1 MRILIFHGYLLR
13 GTGSNVYNASLAQA
27 LARLGHEVDLL
38 CQDRD
43 AAQLDWVNAVGSW
56 GPGGLTVERLRE
68 PGGAGSVTVYTP
80 DTGGLLPVY
89 VADRYEGFRVK
100 TFPELSDAELE
111 DYLAANVSAVR
122 EVIASA
128 GEPDAALAN
137 HLIMGPVILARA
149 GLRFATK
156 VHGSD
161 LSYTVRPH
169 PERFVPFA
177 REGME
182 ATAGALVGSR
192 HTAEDLWKTVGLPG
206 LEQRTR
212 LGPPGVDVDA
222 FRQLPP
228 AEADARALRLA
239 DALEG
244 TAGGGG
250 GGDAFARD
258 TGDAAEAVRWF
269 VASEGPRVMYVGK
282 LLVNKGVDLLLAGWP
297 LVVREN
303 PGARL
308 LIIGF
313 GGYGSALE
321 RLWSALE
328 AGDLAAAAEVAA
340 AGRALEGEGEPAE
353 PLPILSGFLEQPPE
367 GYAEAGRAAAG
378 SVAFGGRLEHEEV
391 AELMPS
397 ADAFVMPSTFPEAFG
412 MVAAE
417 AAACGALP
425 ISAGHSG
432 MAEVSSRLAPVVP
445 EVAELISFPVN
456 ERAVTEISS
465 RLNRYLALAPA
476 QRREIG
482 AALAQRVSE
491 LWSWQ
496 SVAAAVIAAS
506 EGELDSIP
514 EVIAKGA

>member
-1 MRILIFHGYLLR
+1 
-13 GTGSNVYNASLAQA
+13 
-27 LARLGHEVDLL
+27 
-38 CQDRD
+38 
-43 AAQLDWVNAVGSW
+43 
-56 GPGGLTVERLRE
+56 
-68 PGGAGSVTVYTP
+68 
-80 DTGGLLPVY
+80 
-89 VADRYEGFRVK
+89 
-100 TFPELSDAELE
+100 
-111 DYLAANVSAVR
+111 
-122 EVIASA
+122 
-128 GEPDAALAN
+128 
-137 HLIMGPVILARA
+137 
-149 GLRFATK
+149 
-156 VHGSD
+156 
-161 LSYTVRPH
+161 
-169 PERFVPFA
+169 
-177 REGME
+177 ME
-182 ATAGALVGSR
+182 ATAGVLVGSR
-192 HTAEDLWKTVGLPG
+192 HTAEDLWTTVGLPG

-212 LGPPGVDVDA
+212 LGPPGVDVEA
-222 FRQLPP
+222 FRQLPR

-239 DALEG
+239 EALEG
-244 TAGGGG
+244 IGGGG
-250 GGDAFARD
+250 DGGDAFARN
-258 TGDAAEAVRWF
+258 TGEAAEAVRWLA
-269 VASEGPRVMYVGK
+269 ASEGPRVMCVGK

-297 LVVREN
+297 LVVRDH

-308 LIIGF
+308 LIVGF
-313 GGYGSALE
+313 GGYRSALE
-321 RLWSALE
+321 RLWSALA
-328 AGDLAAAAEVAA
+328 AGDVEAASEIAA

-378 SVAFGGRLEHEEV
+378 SVSFGGRLEHEEV
-391 AELMPS
+391 AELLPS

-417 AAACGALP
+417 AAACGVLP

-482 AALAQRVSE
+482 AALAQRVRE

-506 EGELDSIP
+506 HGELDSIP
-514 EVIAKGA
+514 EVTAEAP